1 MEQALQ
7 DFKYGFRMLLKSR
20 SLSAAASLALMLG
33 IGANTAI
40 FSVVN
45 AVLLKPLPY
54 PQPEQ
59 LVRLRETSAPF
70 GLMSIAYPNFLDWRD
85 RNTSFEK
92 IAAFRSDGFNL
103 SGSGA
108 PERVQGRVVSASF
121 LAALRVKLAM
131 GRDFVAEDDKPGA
144 SPTVIISNGF
154 WQRRFG
160 QDPNQLGKPLTLN
173 GKDYTVVGILPARFS
188 FYSPADLYIPIGLS
202 DDITLRNREVHPGI
216 RAIGRLKQ
224 SVTIDQAQ
232 AELSNIASALAE
244 QYPNSNKDHGV
255 AVASMYEDT
264 VANIRPI
271 LLVMLGAVC
280 FVLLIACANVANL
293 LLARA
298 AARQKE
304 IAIRSALGANRIRI
318 VRQLL
323 SESVLLALVGGGLGL
338 LLAMWGADALV
349 AAIPQ
354 TIPRAENIG
363 IDVTVLIF
371 TLAVSVVTGI
381 VFGLFPALQASKPN
395 LNELLKEGGRGS
407 TGSRHRVRGVLVVSE
422 VALALVLLIGA
433 GLMIRSI
440 LSLRGVAP
448 GLDPHNVLTM
458 QVPLAS
464 AAYDDP
470 ARVRTFFRQ
479 MLERVSSTPGVQA
492 AGIANSLPLSGNDN
506 ELPFWIGNRQR
517 PAQAD
522 MLWSLFYPVSA
533 GYLKAMSIPLL
544 DGRFITDQDT
554 EKTAR
559 VVVVDEALARGVFPG
574 EDPVG
579 KQLTIQGLGDIPD
592 MRCEIVGVVGHVKHW
607 GLDSDATQTIQ
618 HQLYLPFDQVPDQF
632 VKMLAQGVTLLARTN
647 SDPMAMA
654 SSVQTQV
661 NAVDKDQP
669 VNNIMS
675 MEQIISASISQ
686 QRFSML
692 LLGIFGAVALM
703 LAALGIYGVMSYSV
717 TQRTNEIGIRVAL
730 GASQSDVLKLVVG
743 QGMTLALIGMGIGL
757 AAAFGLTRLMASL
770 LFGVSATDPLTFASI
785 ALVLAGVALLACY
798 LPARRATKV
807 DPMIALRYE

>member
-1 MEQALQ
+1 MEHALQ
-7 DFKYGFRMLLKSR
+7 DFKYGFRMLVKSR
-20 SLSAAASLALMLG
+20 SLSIAAALALMLG

-54 PQPEQ
+54 PQPER

-70 GLMSIAYPNFLDWRD
+70 GFMSIAYPNFLDWRD
-85 RNTSFEK
+85 RNTTFEQ
-92 IAAFRSDGFNL
+92 IAAFRTDGFNL

-121 LAALRVKLAM
+121 FAALGVNPAV
-131 GRDFVAEDDKPGA
+131 GRDFVAEDDKPSA
-144 SPTVIISNGF
+144 SPTVIVSNGF

-160 QDPNQLGKPLTLN
+160 KDPNLLGKPLTLN
-173 GKDYTVVGILPARFS
+173 GKDYTVVGILPAGFS
-188 FYSPADLYIPIGLS
+188 FYSPVDLHIPIGLR
-202 DDITLRNREVHPGI
+202 DDLTMRNRELHPGI
-216 RAIGRLKQ
+216 RAIGRLKPG
-224 SVTIDQAQ
+224 VTIDQAQ

-318 VRQLL
+318 IRQLL
-323 SESVLLALVGGGLGL
+323 SESVLLALAGGGLGL
-338 LLAMWGADALV
+338 LLAMWGTDALV

-363 IDVTVLIF
+363 IDATVLVF

-381 VFGLFPALQASKPN
+381 AFGLFPALQASKPS

-440 LSLRGVAP
+440 LSLRSVQP

-470 ARVRTFFRQ
+470 EKIRTFLRQ
-479 MLERVSSTPGVQA
+479 MIERVESTPGVEA
-492 AGIANSLPLSGNDN
+492 VGIGNSLPLAGDDS
-506 ELPFWIGNRQR
+506 EVPFWVGNRPR

-522 MLWSLFYPVSA
+522 MLWALYYPASA
-533 GYLKAMSIPLL
+533 GYLKAMGVPLL
-544 DGRFITDQDT
+544 KGRFVTNQDNQ
-554 EKTAR
+554 KTAP
-559 VVVVDEALARGVFPG
+559 VVVVDETFARGVFPG
-574 EDPVG
+574 EDAVG
-579 KQLTIQGLGDIPD
+579 KQITIQGFGEVPD
-592 MRCEIVGVVGHVKHW
+592 TRCEIVGIVGHVKHW
-607 GLDSDATQTIQ
+607 GLDTDSTEAIQ
-618 HQLYLPFDQVPDQF
+618 YQLYMPVDQMADPILKLLVPGILMARTKTDP
-632 VKMLAQGVTLLARTN
+632 LLLA
-647 SDPMAMA
+647 SA
-654 SSVQTQV
+654 VQAQV
-661 NAVDKDQP
+661 TALDKNQP
-669 VNNIMS
+669 VDNVRS
-675 MEQIISASISQ
+675 MEQIVSASISQ

-692 LLGIFGAVALM
+692 LLGIFAAVALI
-703 LAALGIYGVMSYSV
+703 LAAVGIYGVMSYSV

-757 AAAFGLTRLMASL
+757 AAAFALTRLLASL
-770 LFGVSATDPLTFASI
+770 LFGVSPTDPLTFAGI
-785 ALVLAGVALLACY
+785 ALVLAAVALLACY